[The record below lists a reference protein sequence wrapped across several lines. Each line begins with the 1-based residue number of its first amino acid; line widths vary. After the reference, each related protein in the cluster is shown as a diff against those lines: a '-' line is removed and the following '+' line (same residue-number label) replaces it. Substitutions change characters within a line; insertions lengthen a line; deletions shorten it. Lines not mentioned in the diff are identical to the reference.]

1 MSTARGLGVSVL
13 VCRCLCAWGWRFFW
27 GVGVG
32 PLGLFVGASEVI
44 ESMGKG
50 AILLRIFVVSEG
62 VCQEELLLGVGKL
75 VGVVLC
81 SPRSSF
87 ENLGIERFVLVPRI
101 GS

>member
-13 VCRCLCAWGWRFFW
+13 FCRSRSLRVGLEIFFFRGGGWVCWL
-27 GVGVG
+27 
-32 PLGLFVGASEVI
+32 EVI

-50 AILLRIFVVSEG
+50 AILLRIFVLSEG

>member
-1 MSTARGLGVSVL
+1 MFPCCFAVQG
-13 VCRCLCAWGWRFFW
+13 LCAWGWRFFFSGW
-27 GVGVG
+27 G
-32 PLGLFVGASEVI
+32 LGLLVGGDRKH
-44 ESMGKG
+44 GKG

>member
-1 MSTARGLGVSVL
+1 VFPCCFAVQG
-13 VCRCLCAWGWRFFW
+13 LCAWGWRFFFRGGGW
-27 GVGVG
+27 VCW
-32 PLGLFVGASEVI
+32 LEVI

>member
-1 MSTARGLGVSVL
+1 
-13 VCRCLCAWGWRFFW
+13 
-27 GVGVG
+27 
-32 PLGLFVGASEVI
+32 
-44 ESMGKG
+44 MGKG